1 MATIHTPSAE
11 ALRIAG
17 LLSRGRAITRIPS
30 PVLLVV
36 AATLV
41 VEAIWVALLVYLVLC
56 L

>member
-1 MATIHTPSAE
+1 M

-17 LLSRGRAITRIPS
+17 LLSRGGAITTIPG
-30 PVLLVV
+30 PVLLVI

-41 VEAIWVALLVYLVLC
+41 VEAVWVALLVYLVLC